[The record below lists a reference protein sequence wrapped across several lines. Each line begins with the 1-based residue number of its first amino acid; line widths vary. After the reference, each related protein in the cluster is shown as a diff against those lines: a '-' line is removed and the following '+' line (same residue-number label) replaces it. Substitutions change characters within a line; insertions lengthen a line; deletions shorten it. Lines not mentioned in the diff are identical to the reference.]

1 MGSLA
6 ASLQMPFVPTFGAK
20 LHELVSSGHDCI
32 GWSEDGTH
40 VWVTNPERLARDVIP
55 RFFGHCSYPSLSR
68 SLHAHS
74 FTISPGS
81 NNTWHHMSFRRD
93 APALAKT
100 IMRKRPK
107 PNERR
112 RPEAPQDPHV
122 SRAPNAESALAR
134 LCEELREEE
143 QAGETLMLTLERLQA
158 SLSSAHAQASPAIS
172 PWLTPPS
179 PSPTTPPRL
188 ASPFSHLL
196 SPGGCPRA
204 TTQAECDAFQ
214 EVLS

>member
-1 MGSLA
+1 
-6 ASLQMPFVPTFGAK
+6 MPFVPTFGAK

-143 QAGETLMLTLERLQA
+143 QAGETLMLTLERTLGCGRP
-158 SLSSAHAQASPAIS
+158 LGHTGPCGSAVLIGKRARV
-172 PWLTPPS
+172 LTAKAREAMAGDS
-179 PSPTTPPRL
+179 
-188 ASPFSHLL
+188 
-196 SPGGCPRA
+196 
-204 TTQAECDAFQ
+204 E
-214 EVLS
+214 